1 MTPQVHHFNRQLDAA
16 NHATKNQHPNP
27 NNNQPQFNQPSLIVK
42 LMIAMIGAF
51 AFLQVYSIQ
60 AILPVLVKAFAATET
75 QVGLAVGATVI
86 AIALMSPFM
95 GMLSDAIGRKNIIA
109 ASIAFM
115 AIPTLMLG
123 MSESLNSMIIWR
135 FMQGLAVPGITV
147 VTIAYVGEEYA
158 GKEMARLMSY
168 YVSGTVFGGFLG
180 RFILGHLEETIGWQ
194 QGFIVMGVLTLV
206 GALMVWWQL
215 PKSRHFHANP
225 NIKSSLQMLNNHV
238 RNRYVVTAGL
248 LGACVLF
255 SLVGCFTY
263 INLHLAEAPYNLSS
277 AGLANIFAVYLIGV
291 VVTPIASSL
300 IAKYGAARMV
310 RVAVVISMIGVLMTL
325 AAPLP
330 WIIAA
335 LAIMSTGVFITQ
347 SATITYIAVNVKEG
361 RSLASGLYYMAYY
374 IGGSI
379 GAWACG
385 LAYAN
390 GKWPYTVYTLLAVQM
405 VALLIAFFGLIKKPM
420 VRS

>member
-1 MTPQVHHFNRQLDAA
+1 MTPQVHYSDGQIDAR
-16 NHATKNQHPNP
+16 NHTNQHQHPNA
-27 NNNQPQFNQPSLIVK
+27 NNPHQPQFKQPTLIIK
-42 LMIAMIGAF
+42 LMIGMIGAF

-95 GMLSDAIGRKNIIA
+95 GMLSDAIGRKNIIV

-215 PKSRHFHANP
+215 PKSKHFHANP

-238 RNRYVVTAGL
+238 HNRYVVTAGL

-325 AAPLP
+325 AAPLS

-385 LAYAN
+385 LAYAH
-390 GKWPYTVYTLLAVQM
+390 GKWSYTVYTLLAIQM
-405 VALLIAFFGLIKKPM
+405 VALLIAFFGLIKIPVK
-420 VRS
+420 R